1 MNSASSTGKGR
12 GAYYFLRQD
21 LFDAT
26 DIIEV
31 SGHTE
36 ETGKHLWTEG
46 VRFTEPVPVQ
56 TLALDAEYGTQMAD
70 FFDTT
75 IPLMSDRLI
84 KALLAAGVDNFDAYP
99 MILQR
104 SDTGEQRT
112 DYKAMNFIGRI
123 DALDRAKSECE
134 EDDLGALEC
143 TGSISLDSKRVGDAI
158 CFRLLDGPDLLVI
171 HEKIAREIRKQE
183 FSALLIQKTEDYDG
197 D

>member
-1 MNSASSTGKGR
+1 MTSASNTGKNSGSF
-12 GAYYFLRQD
+12 YFLRQD

-26 DIIEV
+26 NIIEV

-36 ETGKHLWTEG
+36 ETGKYLWTEG
-46 VRFTEPVPVQ
+46 VRFAEPVPVQ
-56 TLALDAEYGTQMAD
+56 TLELDAEYGTEMAD

-75 IPLMSDRLI
+75 IPLMSERLI
-84 KALLAAGVDNFDAYP
+84 KALMAAGVDNFDAYP

-104 SDTGEQRT
+104 SDTGEKRT

-123 DALDRAKSECE
+123 DAIDRANSDCE

-143 TGSISLDSKRVGDAI
+143 SGSITIDSKRVGDAI

-171 HEKIAREIRKQE
+171 HEKIARELRKQK
-183 FSALLIQKTEDYDG
+183 FAALLIQKTQDYDG

>member
-1 MNSASSTGKGR
+1 MNSARSTGSKR
-12 GAYYFLRQD
+12 GDFYFLRQD

-26 DIIEV
+26 NIIEV

-46 VRFTEPVPVQ
+46 ARFAEPVPVQ
-56 TLALDAEYGTQMAD
+56 TLELDAEYGTEMAD

-75 IPLMSDRLI
+75 IPLMSERLI
-84 KALLAAGVDNFDAYP
+84 KALMAAGVDNFDAYP

-104 SDTGEQRT
+104 SDTAEKRT

-123 DALDRAKSECE
+123 DAIDRAKSECE
-134 EDDLGALEC
+134 EDALGALDC
-143 TGSISLDSKRVGDAI
+143 SGSISLDPKRVGDAI

-171 HEKIAREIRKQE
+171 HEKIARELRKQE
-183 FSALLIQKTEDYDG
+183 FAALLIQNTEDYDG